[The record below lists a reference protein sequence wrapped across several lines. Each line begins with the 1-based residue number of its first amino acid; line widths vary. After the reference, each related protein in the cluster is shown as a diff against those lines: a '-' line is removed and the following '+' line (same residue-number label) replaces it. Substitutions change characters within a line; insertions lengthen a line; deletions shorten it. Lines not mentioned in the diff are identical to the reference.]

1 MKGKGLEGGKRGS
14 VRLNKMDRFYLE
26 LVVEEDEDA
35 MNDPSTIFN
44 WTPDDQE
51 EHTQFRERT
60 KGKTVKKE
68 EFCEWVFYLLF
79 HTLLERN
86 RVIGVVFI
94 FFSVVIFEFL
104 GNVGCI

>member
-68 EFCEWVFYLLF
+68 EFCEWVYY
-79 HTLLERN
+79 TDRK
-86 RVIGVVFI
+86 
-94 FFSVVIFEFL
+94 SVV
-104 GNVGCI
+104 